1 MTDISLFKGNESLSG
16 LLASK
21 RMVEVWEK
29 AENWLD
35 RHKGFAILRQFNEG
49 ILSKVS
55 RSHGI
60 TVVLPLNL
68 FIEAEGAEKA
78 KELENLRSWVKFLQ
92 MYSIEFTFASFGK
105 DEGSMRNEWERETI
119 CSLLG
124 LDESQAKNIVGKIE
138 RISE

>member
-1 MTDISLFKGNESLSG
+1 MTDISLFKGRESLGG

-35 RHKGFAILRQFNEG
+35 RYKGFAILRQFNEG
-49 ILSKVS
+49 VLSKVS
-55 RSHGI
+55 RNHGI
-60 TVVLPLNL
+60 AVVLPLNL
-68 FIEAEGAEKA
+68 FIEAEGADKA
-78 KELENLRSWVKFLQ
+78 KELENLRSWIKFLQ

-105 DEGSMRNEWERETI
+105 DEDGMRSAWEREII

-124 LDESQAKNIVGKIE
+124 LDESQSKNIVEKIE
-138 RISE
+138 RINE